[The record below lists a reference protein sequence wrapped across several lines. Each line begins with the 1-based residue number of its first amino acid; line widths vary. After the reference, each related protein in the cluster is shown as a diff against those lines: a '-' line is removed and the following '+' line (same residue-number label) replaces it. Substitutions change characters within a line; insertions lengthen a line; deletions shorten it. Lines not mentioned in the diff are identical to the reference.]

1 MEWAASKM
9 PLRIFVKTLICA
21 RRARRSSHEP
31 KGRMARTQ
39 CADQTRHRSTLY
51 PSLMPIIE
59 VDHVTKEYK
68 LGQLTSL
75 KQTLLNSV
83 NRLAGRPVEERKPFK
98 ALDDVHFS
106 VEPGEVLGIIG
117 HNGAGKSTL
126 LKLLANIAQPS
137 SGSIRCK
144 GKIAPLIE
152 VGAGLVPDLTGRENI
167 FLNGAILG
175 IPKEEIERKF
185 DDIVAFAELEE
196 FIDTPIKRYS
206 SGMQVRLGFSIATS
220 VESDILI
227 VDEVLAVG
235 DLAFQRKCFDHMEES
250 IKRQKKTVLL
260 VSHNIRQVER
270 LCTRVIL
277 LRHGKVAAMGN
288 PVDVCNMF
296 YEESDKKIQ
305 QQIAAKAPTS
315 LMSQGAEL
323 LSLRFVDDEGQE
335 LESIPFQGDL
345 IISCVFRVKQRINRP
360 VLGFGIHTTDFV
372 YLANNDTQKLFRDN
386 PIDAGEIKITCRVKV
401 FPFNAGVYSLRMGLA
416 DGESMIFYGEN
427 LGQIRVVSHELSM
440 AYMKEAGYVPLDT
453 QWAVEEM
460 N

>member
-1 MEWAASKM
+1 
-9 PLRIFVKTLICA
+9 
-21 RRARRSSHEP
+21 
-31 KGRMARTQ
+31 
-39 CADQTRHRSTLY
+39 
-51 PSLMPIIE
+51 MPIIE

-83 NRLAGRPVEERKPFK
+83 NRLTGRPVEERKPFK

-137 SGSIRCK
+137 SGSIRCT

-235 DLAFQRKCFDHMEES
+235 DLAFQRKCFDRMEEM
-250 IKRQKKTVLL
+250 IKRGGKTVLL

-270 LCTRVIL
+270 LCTRVIMLSHGSVVADGGVSQTTSVYYDAIDEKIQSDTAAANVARTTEAMDVKATLTL
-277 LRHGKVAAMGN
+277 LDDAGNPTDAVEYNGHMNVMVTISCTRPLVNPVLAIGVHTVDMLYLTASRSDSVFMGQTFDPGEHKVCCRVNVFPLVPGVYALRLSVVDGVVQNDSFYDEKMVTFTVRTGGFERATYHNECFLVLPAAWMKDGNAIQSVETVAA
-288 PVDVCNMF
+288 
-296 YEESDKKIQ
+296 
-305 QQIAAKAPTS
+305 
-315 LMSQGAEL
+315 
-323 LSLRFVDDEGQE
+323 
-335 LESIPFQGDL
+335 
-345 IISCVFRVKQRINRP
+345 
-360 VLGFGIHTTDFV
+360 
-372 YLANNDTQKLFRDN
+372 
-386 PIDAGEIKITCRVKV
+386 
-401 FPFNAGVYSLRMGLA
+401 
-416 DGESMIFYGEN
+416 
-427 LGQIRVVSHELSM
+427 
-440 AYMKEAGYVPLDT
+440 
-453 QWAVEEM
+453 
-460 N
+460 